1 MTIHSSTEIEPQSMR
16 TAWVMLVVIG
26 LIILCTDGAGASRWD
41 LPRPSGIDRSREACS
56 VDVFEASMGELQF
69 LPGVGVGIARSMHQ
83 SIRTQA
89 VRSLDQLESLPGIGP
104 SRADA
109 IRRSVAGGGHE

>member
-1 MTIHSSTEIEPQSMR
+1 MR
-16 TAWVMLVVIG
+16 TAWILLVIMGSVI
-26 LIILCTDGAGASRWD
+26 LWTDGAGASRRD
-41 LPRPSGIDRSREACS
+41 LPRPSGIDRSREARS

-83 SIRTQA
+83 AIRKQR

-104 SRADA
+104 SRSDA
-109 IRRSVAGGGHE
+109 IRRSVAGGVHE